1 MVGKKIRAFREF
13 RGYSQIQLAELSGIN
28 VGTIRKYELGIR
40 NPKPDQLEKIATA
53 LGLNVSVFLDF
64 NIETVGDVLSLLF
77 SIDDSVNLSLAETP
91 DQKVSLTFDNPT
103 MQDFFRKWCQ
113 FKNVYEKE
121 KAEILA
127 IENED
132 KRQEE
137 LDAAERIFA
146 VLARFVH
153 KTFRLGS
160 QRVFMNP
167 ALQTVIRIEQ
177 QVARGLARA
186 DQQCS
191 QILTFPMKIIDLFQV
206 GSCTFVNRIF
216 KHFLRIV
223 ILYQFTHVHE
233 HGTVGDTH
241 SL

>member
-1 MVGKKIRAFREF
+1 MIGKKIRAFREF

-91 DQKVSLTFDNPT
+91 EQKISLTFDNPT

-127 IENED
+127 IEDED

-137 LDAAERIFA
+137 LDKLNATQQEWKLRAMGTTIGCHTIVKKGTEWNCLSFHATITPYRRKYPDLLI
-146 VLARFVH
+146 RF
-153 KTFRLGS
+153 
-160 QRVFMNP
+160 
-167 ALQTVIRIEQ
+167 
-177 QVARGLARA
+177 
-186 DQQCS
+186 
-191 QILTFPMKIIDLFQV
+191 LF
-206 GSCTFVNRIF
+206 S
-216 KHFLRIV
+216 
-223 ILYQFTHVHE
+223 
-233 HGTVGDTH
+233 
-241 SL
+241 